1 MNKMRVYNIYS
12 LQTYMKNLKIQNLFT
27 EKFFHGRDFEF
38 FCEKRLKFALIVLPL
53 PPRYI
58 TFKRNL

>member
-1 MNKMRVYNIYS
+1 
-12 LQTYMKNLKIQNLFT
+12 MKNLKIQNLFT